1 MSATNQ
7 LGKFKR
13 NIDEKCPH
21 CNHILEMRVREKTFD
36 GGGFTRVEEEEYITC
51 SNCDYER
58 EIKNPHVRKERFDK
72 TSAYSVKRM
81 GVTKN
86 GYNQRHPIKS
96 GFRGKN

>member
-1 MSATNQ
+1 MNPTNQ

-21 CNHILEMRVREKTFD
+21 CHHILEMRVREKSFD

-72 TSAYSVKRM
+72 TVAFSPKRT
-81 GVTKN
+81 GVRH
-86 GYNQRHPIKS
+86 GHNQRGSTKG